1 MGRAARRPEP
11 ARRRFLGAAA
21 LAGLAA
27 ALGAGRAGAG
37 APLRVVATF
46 SILADLVQSIG
57 GDAVAVTSL
66 VGPDGDVHVFE
77 PSPRDA
83 RRLRQ
88 ADLVVENGLH
98 FEGWLPRLLEASEF
112 RGPVVVAADGIAAR
126 TSRGAIDPHAWQDP
140 SLARHYVDVLSRAL
154 QRAVPD
160 QASAIAGRTAR
171 YAAQLDEL
179 GRDARRRFDAIPR
192 ANRRAITSHDGFGYF
207 GAAYGIDFLAAEG
220 WSTDAE
226 PSAADVARLIGQIR
240 STGIRAVFVENI
252 SDPRLVQ
259 RIAAEAGVHVGGVLY
274 SDALSRPGTE
284 ADTYLKLFGH
294 NASTIAAAL

>member
-1 MGRAARRPEP
+1 MGRAARSPDP

-21 LAGLAA
+21 LVGVGAAFDAPRAA
-27 ALGAGRAGAG
+27 AA

-46 SILADLVQSIG
+46 SILADLVQAIG

-77 PSPRDA
+77 PSPLDA

-112 RGPVVVAADGIAAR
+112 RGPIVVAADGIAAR

-140 SLARHYVDVLSRAL
+140 ALARRYVEALSRAL
-154 QRAVPD
+154 QRALPGD
-160 QASAIAGRTAR
+160 ASAIAERTAR
-171 YAAQLDEL
+171 YAARLDEL

-207 GAAYGIDFLAAEG
+207 GAAYGIDFLATEG

-240 STGIRAVFVENI
+240 ATGIRAVFVENI

-259 RIAAEAGVHVGGVLY
+259 QIAAEAGVHVGGVLY

-294 NASTIAAAL
+294 NASTIAAAM